1 MPYNPNLSK
10 LVATTHLT
18 KLFPGSGFGS
28 VGRPVASKTRDVWF
42 ESRHRQNVIY
52 LFYIR
57 NTKID
62 KKRPG
67 MAHLLKQHFFP
78 SFQNGFIT
86 PTELKRALAR
96 MDIRMGKVEFVRM
109 LKRVDTDKDGQI
121 SFKEFVVMMLSDA
134 MNI

>member
-1 MPYNPNLSK
+1 
-10 LVATTHLT
+10 
-18 KLFPGSGFGS
+18 
-28 VGRPVASKTRDVWF
+28 
-42 ESRHRQNVIY
+42 
-52 LFYIR
+52 
-57 NTKID
+57 
-62 KKRPG
+62 
-67 MAHLLKQHFFP
+67 MAHLLKQRFFP